1 MLSIA
6 DIKRPIENELEK
18 FNEEFDNTLQSDN
31 EILSVVHK
39 HIKNNKGKQIRPT
52 LTLLSAKLCNK
63 VDSKSIYVALALELL
78 HTASLVHDDVVDES
92 KVRRGQSSVNAIWDN
107 QVAVLTG
114 DYLLSEALNTACKTN
129 NIEILNNICDLG
141 KRLSEGELLQ
151 ISNVQKIS
159 TIEERYIDVIRKKT
173 AKLFSVCTQNGAI
186 AGGGDMRQIEQL
198 RLYGEMYGIAFQIRD
213 DIFDYISS
221 EKNIGK
227 PVGNDIKEGKITLPL
242 LYAINQSDG
251 AEKQV
256 VMQILKE
263 KDFSKD
269 NVEELINFAIRKG
282 GIEYAEKRIEEFS
295 EKAIEALKD
304 FPDCEVK
311 DSLIGMVNISKE
323 RKK

>member
-129 NIEILNNICDLG
+129 SIEILNNICDLG

-159 TIEERYIDVIRKKT
+159 TIEKRYIDVIRKKT

-186 AGGGDMRQIEQL
+186 AGGGDIRQIEQL

-213 DIFDYISS
+213 DIFDYIST

-227 PVGNDIKEGKITLPL
+227 PVGNDIREGKITLPL
-242 LYAINQSDG
+242 LYAINQSEG

-295 EKAIEALKD
+295 EKAIESLKD
-304 FPDCEVK
+304 FPDSEVK